1 MAEKAKFKESKTFYM
16 GNNKPQKLIL
26 PENKVISEENY
37 DTFLAKQK
45 ERAEKEAEYKKQK
58 AENLQKQFDEQY
70 AEFIADDSY
79 LNDYAKFNFLKSEVL
94 IRVFRIVEKKLTNNV
109 TEGGIYIPDE
119 AQEGTTRISSYAK
132 VIKLGNVSDDF
143 RSKVKEGDIVK
154 VTDHIMGVRPNPDY
168 AELAAAYNERGT
180 GVDVS
185 KLPELKDIPMYVSNL
200 SDWDQYNFRLIMI
213 EYTDADA
220 LTYLVPQSFIYSTID
235 K

>member
-1 MAEKAKFKESKTFYM
+1 MSIPLRIRTLCPVLSPLYYSKFTET
-16 GNNKPQKLIL
+16 QKLIL

-119 AQEGTTRISSYAK
+119 AQ
-132 VIKLGNVSDDF
+132 
-143 RSKVKEGDIVK
+143 
-154 VTDHIMGVRPNPDY
+154 
-168 AELAAAYNERGT
+168 
-180 GVDVS
+180 
-185 KLPELKDIPMYVSNL
+185 
-200 SDWDQYNFRLIMI
+200 
-213 EYTDADA
+213 
-220 LTYLVPQSFIYSTID
+220 
-235 K
+235 